1 MPALGPRALAKPLPL
16 VAICAWTS
24 RARAPCCR
32 AASRRRPRRDCDA
45 AHRALRP
52 LVVTETFPDASPEVV
67 RREQEREKTE
77 ARSTDSLKNC
87 SSEVSRAE
95 MDCAMRATSTTA
107 FEKCLE

>member
-1 MPALGPRALAKPLPL
+1 VPALAPRPTSLLLLMVCGCACPLLLPGCKPK
-16 VAICAWTS
+16 ATTS
-24 RARAPCCR
+24 
-32 AASRRRPRRDCDA
+32 DCDA
-45 AHRALRP
+45 LIARYAQ

-67 RREQEREKTE
+67 RKEQERERTE

>member
-1 MPALGPRALAKPLPL
+1 MPALAPRLTSLLL
-16 VAICAWTS
+16 VAASGCALLPGCKPKATTS
-24 RARAPCCR
+24 E
-32 AASRRRPRRDCDA
+32 CDA
-45 AHRALRP
+45 LIARYAQ

-67 RREQEREKTE
+67 RKEQERERAE

-95 MDCAMRATSTTA
+95 MDCAMRATTTTA